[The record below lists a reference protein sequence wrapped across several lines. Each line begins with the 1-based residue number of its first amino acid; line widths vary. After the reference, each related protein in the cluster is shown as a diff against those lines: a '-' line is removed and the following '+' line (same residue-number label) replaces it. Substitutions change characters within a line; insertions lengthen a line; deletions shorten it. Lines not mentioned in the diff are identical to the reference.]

1 MMKNIGRHFTPFQ
14 LITMGFAAVIL
25 FGAFLLTLPIS
36 SVEGVFT
43 PFHKALFTSTSA
55 VCVTGLAVL
64 DTGSYWSFFGQL
76 VILILIQI
84 GGLGVVTV
92 TVSVTLLSGKKIS
105 LMQRTTMQDAI
116 AAPRIGGIVRLTKFI
131 LKGTFLVELIG
142 AVLLLPVFG
151 KDFGVKGIWMSI
163 FHSISAFCNAG
174 IDILGEDS
182 LARYVT
188 NPLINITT
196 MMLIILGGI
205 GFTVWYDVIDNG
217 KKIWYREIPKKWCF
231 TRLKLHS
238 KIAIVTTLIL
248 LIAGTLLNFVLEYR
262 NPETIGNLNT
272 GQKIMASAFQ
282 AVTTRTAGFST
293 FQQSGMHE
301 ETGFLNI
308 ILMFIGGSPG
318 GTAGGLKTTTFAL
331 LFLAFH
337 TMLRGGHDIEC
348 FQRKVAEDSL
358 RVAFVTFMLALGIYV
373 TGTTVIAVIE
383 PDTISLQKIMYETA
397 SAMATVGLTQD
408 LTTHLRVGSK
418 IVLMILMYAGRVGPM
433 TIALLFAG
441 KVNLQEKMRTLPT
454 EKIMIG

>member
-174 IDILGEDS
+174 FDILGTTKNTFPS
-182 LARYVT
+182 LLQYAGNALV
-188 NPLINITT
+188 NVVIML
-196 MMLIILGGI
+196 LIIIGGI
-205 GFTVWYDVIDNG
+205 GFLTWDDIYTN
-217 KKIWYREIPKKWCF
+217 KMKFKRYRMQ
-231 TRLKLHS
+231 S
-238 KIAIVTTLIL
+238 KIILVTTACLIL
-248 LIAGTLLNFVLEYR
+248 IPIIFFFTCDLKNLSAGNRLL
-262 NPETIGNLNT
+262 
-272 GQKIMASAFQ
+272 AAAFQ
-282 AVTTRTAGFST
+282 SVTTRTAGFNTIDISKM
-293 FQQSGMHE
+293 SEASKAVM
-301 ETGFLNI
+301 
-308 ILMFIGGSPG
+308 ILLMLIGGSPG
-318 GTAGGLKTTTFAL
+318 STAGGMKTTTFTVL
-331 LFLAFH
+331 LLNAIATFRSQENAGAFGRRLEYHVIKNAATIAILYFTLFFCGGLA
-337 TMLRGGHDIEC
+337 
-348 FQRKVAEDSL
+348 
-358 RVAFVTFMLALGIYV
+358 
-373 TGTTVIAVIE
+373 
-383 PDTISLQKIMYETA
+383 ISVYEELPLLDCLYEAA
-397 SAMATVGLTQD
+397 SAVGTVGLTLGITPKLHMFSQ
-408 LTTHLRVGSK
+408 
-418 IVLMILMYAGRVGPM
+418 IVLIILMYLGRVGG
-433 TIALLFAG
+433 L
-441 KVNLQEKMRTLPT
+441 TLIYAVLSRRNRGNAKLPL
-454 EKIMIG
+454 EKITVG